1 MLMKQYIEKCFEGN
15 SLTVD
20 EAASALEL
28 IMNGQASEAQI
39 AGLLVAMRAK
49 GETVEE
55 LVGFA
60 RTMRQ
65 KSVKVTV
72 EDPDAIDMCGTGGD
86 GLGTFN
92 ISTVSALVAAGAG
105 VTVAKHG
112 NRSVTSRSGS
122 ADLLKALG
130 VDVSLPPEMAGE
142 CIRRVGIGFLFAP
155 LFHPAMKHAAKP
167 RQELGIRTIFN
178 MVGPITNPAGV
189 QKQLLGAYSRPVSE
203 LLAGALRELE
213 SDRAA
218 VVHSDD
224 GMDEIAL
231 SGETRV
237 FEVNG
242 SKPTRSYA
250 VGPQHFGLEPR
261 PLSSLQGG
269 DAEQNAGIAM
279 KILQG
284 ERSPSRDVVVAN
296 AAFGIYISGKASE
309 LKDASLLA
317 SESIDSGRALRV
329 LNNLIAF
336 TGKQ

>member
-28 IMNGQASEAQI
+28 IMTGQATEAQI

-49 GETVEE
+49 GETVDE

-60 RTMRQ
+60 RTMRE

-72 EDPDAIDMCGTGGD
+72 DDPNAIDMCGTGGD

-112 NRSVTSRSGS
+112 NRSVTSKSGS

-130 VDVSLPPEMAGE
+130 VNVSLPPERAGE

-167 RQELGIRTIFN
+167 RQELGVRTIFN
-178 MVGPITNPAGV
+178 MVGPLTNPAGV
-189 QKQLLGAYSRPVSE
+189 RKQLLGVYHGSVSE
-203 LLAGALRELE
+203 LLAGTLQKLGSE
-213 SDRAA
+213 RAA

-224 GMDEIAL
+224 GMDEVAI
-231 SGETRV
+231 SGETSV
-237 FEVNG
+237 CEVRGNE
-242 SKPTRSYA
+242 PLRSYSVRPA
-250 VGPQHFGLEPR
+250 QFGLEQK
-261 PLSSLQGG
+261 PLSSLKGG
-269 DAEQNAGIAM
+269 DAEENARIAM
-279 KILQG
+279 RIFEG
-284 ERSPSRDVVVAN
+284 EKSPSRDVVVAN
-296 AAFGIYISGKASE
+296 AAFGIYVSGKASE
-309 LKDASLLA
+309 LREASAMA
-317 SESIDSGRALRV
+317 SESIDSGRALSV
-329 LNNLIAF
+329 LNNLIEF